1 MLLHQIFIWL
11 FLLYF
16 STLRGNYFSL
26 KPCFTCSCEI
36 ISKLTA
42 DVCLRHCIVSCK
54 ESLWCLFFIVYSWI
68 PCKKKKKKLLKWHF
82 ISELLDCMLICFHL
96 TYLLFLLFSKLVWIL
111 IFLWITASVSKGR
124 CLHGAQAAG
133 SVSPPPAL
141 TTTSCCAGCCL
152 LMIWIMRMLF
162 ITTVSSV

>member
-42 DVCLRHCIVSCK
+42 DVCLCPCIVSCK

-68 PCKKKKKKLLKWHF
+68 PCKKKKKLLKWHF

-96 TYLLFLLFSKLVWIL
+96 TYLLFLLFPKLVWIL
-111 IFLWITASVSKGR
+111 IFLEDH
-124 CLHGAQAAG
+124 CLSAQG
-133 SVSPPPAL
+133 TVSPRGTGCGVCVPFTRSV
-141 TTTSCCAGCCL
+141 TTPSCCAGCCL
-152 LMIWIMRMLF
+152 LMTWIMRVLF
-162 ITTVSSV
+162 ITTVCSV